1 MTVTVPRASEVDAY
15 VDAFRDFV
23 VSAPTAFHAAEQLAA
38 AFGERGFVRLAESEP
53 WECVPGGKY
62 VVVRD
67 GSVIAWVMPTAP
79 TAVTPWRILGA
90 HTDSPS
96 LRVKDLFGQR
106 DAEGWAQI
114 PVEVYGGPILSS
126 WFDRDLEFAG
136 RLVTGDGR
144 ILLSRSGPVARV
156 PHLAVH
162 LDRSVN
168 DSFSPDREAHLQPIV
183 GTAGSEVGLRDVLAD
198 AAGILPEE
206 VVAGDIFAVDT
217 QPPQRLG
224 VGDDLL
230 ASPRLDNLVSTF
242 AAASALVNAGPADVI
257 QAAVAFDHEEVG
269 SHSRSG
275 AGGSLLEDVWDRVS
289 ESLGARR
296 EELLRSRDASVLVSM
311 DVGHLVHPNYSARHD
326 PSIHP
331 VPGGGPLIKVNANQ
345 RYTTD
350 GWGEALW
357 MRAAAR
363 AGVPVQRF
371 VSNNDVPCG
380 STIGPII
387 STRLGVRTVDVGA
400 GVLSMHSARELV
412 HCADLAGLA
421 AVAGS
426 FLESA

>member
-38 AFGERGFVRLAESEP
+38 AFGERGFARLAESEP

-183 GTAGSEVGLRDVLAD
+183 GTAGSEVGLR
-198 AAGILPEE
+198 E
-206 VVAGDIFAVDT
+206 
-217 QPPQRLG
+217 
-224 VGDDLL
+224 
-230 ASPRLDNLVSTF
+230 
-242 AAASALVNAGPADVI
+242 
-257 QAAVAFDHEEVG
+257 
-269 SHSRSG
+269 HSRMRR
-275 AGGSLLEDVWDRVS
+275 GSSRRRSSPVTSSPSTPSLPSAWVW
-289 ESLGARR
+289 ATTCW
-296 EELLRSRDASVLVSM
+296 
-311 DVGHLVHPNYSARHD
+311 PRHGWTTSC
-326 PSIHP
+326 P
-331 VPGGGPLIKVNANQ
+331 PLPRQAH
-345 RYTTD
+345 
-350 GWGEALW
+350 W
-357 MRAAAR
+357 
-363 AGVPVQRF
+363 
-371 VSNNDVPCG
+371 
-380 STIGPII
+380 
-387 STRLGVRTVDVGA
+387 
-400 GVLSMHSARELV
+400 
-412 HCADLAGLA
+412 
-421 AVAGS
+421 
-426 FLESA
+426 